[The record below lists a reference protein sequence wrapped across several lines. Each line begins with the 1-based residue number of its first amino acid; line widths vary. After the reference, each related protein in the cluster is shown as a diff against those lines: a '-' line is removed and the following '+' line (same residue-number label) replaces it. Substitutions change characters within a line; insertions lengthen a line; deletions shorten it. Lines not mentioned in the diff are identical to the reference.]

1 MASSPYHEGEVAFDA
16 PGAGKPCKTWYKVY
30 GSLESHP
37 GPALVV
43 LHGGPGAGHEYL
55 SPLVD
60 IYEKYNV
67 PVVFYDQ
74 VGCGRSTHFRDKVG
88 DTAFWTFELFIR
100 ELDNLVDHLQL
111 RTKGFC
117 LIGQSWGGM
126 LGGAYASLQPR
137 GLKKLVLSGAPASIP
152 LLAKGARELLAA
164 LPEPARTTLEECDK
178 KGDHESEVFENAA
191 KEFYARHVCRLDP
204 YPDDVLC
211 AFKNLKDD
219 PTAYHTLQGPS
230 EFVIVGSFKD
240 WEGWKEGHKIEAET
254 LLLNGRYDEATDQ
267 CIKPWFNHIPKVKW
281 VTLENSSHMAH
292 FEERDRYIQL
302 VGEFLSDPV

>member
-1 MASSPYHEGEVAFDA
+1 MASSPHAGEVAFDA
-16 PGAGKPCKTWYKVY
+16 PGAGKPCKTWYKIY

-55 SPLVD
+55 SPLID
-60 IYEKYNV
+60 LYEKYNI
-67 PVVFYDQ
+67 PLVFYDQ
-74 VGCGRSTHFRDKVG
+74 VGCGRSTHFREKIG
-88 DTAFWTFELFIR
+88 DTTFWTFELFIQ

-126 LGGAYASLQPR
+126 LGGAYASLRPQ
-137 GLKKLVLSGAPASIP
+137 GLKKLILAGAPASIP

-164 LPEPARTTLEECDK
+164 LPKAARTTLEECDK
-178 KGDHESEVFENAA
+178 RGDHESEEFENAA

-204 YPDDVLC
+204 YPADVLC

-219 PTAYHTLQGPS
+219 PSAYQT
-230 EFVIVGSFKD
+230 
-240 WEGWKEGHKIEAET
+240 
-254 LLLNGRYDEATDQ
+254 
-267 CIKPWFNHIPKVKW
+267 
-281 VTLENSSHMAH
+281 M
-292 FEERDRYIQL
+292 
-302 VGEFLSDPV
+302 